1 MLKAAQFRPHRG
13 GLAESMAAVI
23 TVKNKQ
29 ELVSHLNDTLLLS
42 LDVSSLNIKEAAFD
56 ARNGWDTKSVS
67 ASLKEGAPPV
77 ILGYLNDNLKE

>member
-1 MLKAAQFRPHRG
+1 MLKAVQFRPHRG

-29 ELVSHLNDTLLLS
+29 ELVSHLNDTLLLA
-42 LDVSSLNIKEAAFD
+42 LDVSSLNIKDVAFD

-67 ASLKEGAPPV
+67 VSLKEGEPPAV
-77 ILGYLNDNLKE
+77 VGYLSDNLKE